1 MIRKEYDQSI
11 IVYRVGQEKVYGG
24 SDHNPDGRSVRQE
37 MKKDGPF
44 GFYIGG
50 DFKMELDYAK
60 KTLSFEENGEKV
72 IIDANVGDFQYSP
85 IVILRKDEDSPE
97 FEITLL

>member
-1 MIRKEYDQSI
+1 
-11 IVYRVGQEKVYGG
+11 
-24 SDHNPDGRSVRQE
+24 
-37 MKKDGPF
+37 
-44 GFYIGG
+44 
-50 DFKMELDYAK
+50 MELDYAK